1 MLPHSKQ
8 GGVEATVLYDGD
20 AEDKCHLSKQKSE
33 KRFVKDKQ
41 NQCER

>member
-8 GGVEATVLYDGD
+8 DGVCVKAAVLYDGE

-33 KRFVKDKQ
+33 KHFVKDKW
-41 NQCER
+41 N